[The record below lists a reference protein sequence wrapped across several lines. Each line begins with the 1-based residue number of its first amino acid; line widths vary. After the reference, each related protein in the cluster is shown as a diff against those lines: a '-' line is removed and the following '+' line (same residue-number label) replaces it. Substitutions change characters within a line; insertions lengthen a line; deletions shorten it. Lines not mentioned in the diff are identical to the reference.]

1 MSSHPVFDVTGA
13 VTLITGGS
21 SGIGLQL
28 VRAMI
33 RAGAK
38 VASVARAH
46 DAAICKTLQ
55 NEAANGFEPVFI
67 AADIRCQE
75 EIVNMFDAAEQAF
88 GTVTVLF
95 NNAGVSEKKR
105 TGKITRES
113 WREIMSVNVD
123 GQFFTAQE
131 AARRMIAA
139 KAGGSIVNTTSILA
153 QSAMRGTAAYSI
165 SKAAVMQMTRS
176 LALELAAHQIR
187 VNAVAPG
194 WFPTRMN
201 AEFLAGLG
209 GDFIRSQNP
218 MKRLGEA
225 GDLDGVALLL
235 ASSASRYITGTVL
248 TVDGGQSLVS

>member
-1 MSSHPVFDVTGA
+1 MTLQSVFDVAGR
-13 VTLITGGS
+13 VVLVTGGS
-21 SGIGLQL
+21 SGLGLQL
-28 VRAMI
+28 ARVMI

-46 DAAICKTLQ
+46 DPALC
-55 NEAANGFEPVFI
+55 EALSAEAGEDRKPVFI
-67 AADIRCQE
+67 AADIRKQD
-75 EIVNMFDAAEQAF
+75 EIERMFDDAEKAF

-105 TGKITRES
+105 AGKIDRES
-113 WREIMSVNVD
+113 WREIMSVNID
-123 GQFFTAQE
+123 GQFFAAQE
-131 AARRMIAA
+131 AARRMMEA
-139 KAGGSIVNTTSILA
+139 KCGGSIINTTSILA
-153 QSAMRGTAAYSI
+153 ESAMRGTAAYSI
-165 SKAAVMQMTRS
+165 SKAAVTQMTRA

-187 VNAVAPG
+187 VNAIAPG

-201 AEFLAGLG
+201 SEFLAGLG

-218 MKRLGEA
+218 MRRLGEA

-235 ASSASRYITGTVL
+235 ASSASRYMTGTVL

>member
-1 MSSHPVFDVTGA
+1 MTSQSVFDVTGR
-13 VTLITGGS
+13 VVLVTGGS
-21 SGIGLQL
+21 SGLGLQL
-28 VRAMI
+28 ARVMI
-33 RAGAK
+33 SAGAK

-46 DAAICKTLQ
+46 DAALCEALGAEAGRGCK
-55 NEAANGFEPVFI
+55 PVFI
-67 AADIRCQE
+67 SADIRNQD
-75 EIVNMFDAAEQAF
+75 EIVRMFDAAEQAL

-105 TGKITRES
+105 AGKIDRES

-131 AARRMIAA
+131 AARRMMEA
-139 KAGGSIVNTTSILA
+139 KCGGSIINITSILA

-165 SKAAVMQMTRS
+165 SKAAVTQMTRS
-176 LALELAAHQIR
+176 LALELAAQQIR
-187 VNAVAPG
+187 VNAIAPG

-201 AEFLAGLG
+201 SEFLAGLG
-209 GDFIRSQNP
+209 GNFIRSQNP
-218 MKRLGEA
+218 MRRLGEA

-235 ASSASRYITGTVL
+235 ASSASRYMTGTVL